1 MCSYITEIV
10 AISGSGK
17 GRNDW
22 TTLDKAVI
30 YYDHPVHAPFDHA
43 LNIDFTNSVTNER
56 VAVEL
61 SAQSA
66 RDLIARIEAALNSGD
81 SVHLGSQDAI
91 REKLAGGRQAD
102 RTIEHVPPFI

>member
-10 AISGSGK
+10 EISGSGK

-22 TTLDKAVI
+22 TRLDKAVV

-61 SAQSA
+61 SAESA
-66 RDLIARIEAALNSGD
+66 RALIARIEAALNSGD
-81 SVHLGSQDAI
+81 AIHLGSQDRVQDLDVI
-91 REKLAGGRQAD
+91 DL
-102 RTIEHVPPFI
+102 I

>member
-10 AISGSGK
+10 EISGSGK

-22 TTLDKAVI
+22 MQLDKAVI
-30 YYDHPVHAPFDHA
+30 YYDHPVHATFVHA

-61 SAQSA
+61 SAESA
-66 RDLIARIEAALNSGD
+66 RALIARIEAALNSGD
-81 SVHLGSQDAI
+81 AIHLGSQ
-91 REKLAGGRQAD
+91 EL
-102 RTIEHVPPFI
+102 VPPMI